1 MLAPSDL
8 ARAYKR
14 NANIVLSQADGLS
27 HEDSLLQTPWRV
39 NCFNWVVGHLIGGRN
54 RALEVLGGETVGDP
68 EAFARYDT
76 ESNPITEDGPGV
88 IQFSDLLAML
98 ALTSEHLAAALEGVT
113 EEWLAEEI
121 AVGERTQT
129 RAYRLHF
136 LYFHDTYHTGQTEIL
151 RQLTGVGDKVI

>member
-14 NANIVLSQADGLS
+14 NSNIVLAQADGLS
-27 HEDSLLQTPWRV
+27 HEDSLIQAPWKV

-54 RALEVLGGETVGDP
+54 RALDVLGGETVG
-68 EAFARYDT
+68 EASMFDRYDT
-76 ESNPITEDGPGV
+76 ESNPITGDGTGV
-88 IQFSDLLAML
+88 LQFSDLLAML
-98 ALTSEHLAAALEGVT
+98 ALTSEHLATALAPVT

-129 RAYRLHF
+129 RSYRLHF
-136 LYFHDTYHTGQTEIL
+136 LYFHDTFHTGQTEIL